1 MKEENQQKKQKEVFW
16 NHIHVEFIF
25 NFMITILNS
34 TMYVKLTSE
43 MLINPASL
51 REEIT
56 FSRGLRPP
64 VEPGKE

>member
-1 MKEENQQKKQKEVFW
+1 MKEENQRKKQKEVFW

-25 NFMITILNS
+25 NFMITILNN

-51 REEIT
+51 REETT

-64 VEPGKE
+64 VEPGIE